1 VIFALLPVKP
11 PDRAKQRLSRVL
23 EQRFRE
29 TLARAMY
36 EHVLSVLCAS
46 SGLDRIAVMTADQG
60 AADQARRSGAM
71 VFDEPELLGHKK
83 SADLAARR
91 AMCYGA
97 RTVIMVPI
105 DVPLIAPADIEELTA
120 AARAAAGPCAFIV
133 PSWDRSGT
141 NALVLTPP
149 DAMQTCFGENSLRGH
164 LEQARARGIPIRELH
179 PPGLALDID
188 TPEDIAELLAR
199 APESKIARLLE
210 GKCPSGSRA

>member
-23 EQRFRE
+23 DQSFRE

-46 SGLDRIAVMTADQG
+46 SGLDRIVVMTADQ
-60 AADQARRSGAM
+60 ATADQARRSGAL
-71 VFDEPELLGHKK
+71 VFDEPGLLGHKN

-91 AMCYGA
+91 AMRYGA
-97 RTVIMVPI
+97 CTVILLPI
-105 DVPLIAPADIEELTA
+105 DVPLIAPADIEDLA
-120 AARAAAGPCAFIV
+120 AAAKAAAGPCAFVV
-133 PSWDRSGT
+133 PSRDGSGT

-149 DAMQTCFGENSLRGH
+149 DAMQTCFGEHSLQAH
-164 LEQARARGIPIRELH
+164 FHEARARGIPIRELH
-179 PPGLALDID
+179 RPGLALDLD

-210 GKCPSGSRA
+210 GKCPSGSPA